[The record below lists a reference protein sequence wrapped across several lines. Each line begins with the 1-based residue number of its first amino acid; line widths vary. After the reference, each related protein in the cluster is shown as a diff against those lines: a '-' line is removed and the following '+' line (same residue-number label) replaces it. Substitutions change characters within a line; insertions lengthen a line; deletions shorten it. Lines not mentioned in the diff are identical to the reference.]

1 MQEGVSTGSSSAPIS
16 PKAGSN
22 DDSGANSSYSS
33 SSSLKQEKSV
43 KIEDESPSRTESAE
57 ADKTSLPASKNDID
71 SVSVV
76 TTAASIANQVTSS
89 WKNEK
94 NIEIAYGASK
104 KNKKKRLR
112 TQKNVK
118 KIRIWPQ
125 HNPIFPSP
133 IPHSETLKPHY
144 HLILTF
150 QTGFSYNNTIRILPA
165 TAQQRD
171 AIRQQHDGT
180 SSHARNFCSRR
191 NESCK
196 LRTGAWLPRPPKTM
210 DRLLHAH
217 R

>member
-89 WKNEK
+89 WKNDK
-94 NIEIAYGASK
+94 NIEIAYVASKK
-104 KNKKKRLR
+104 KNKKRLR
-112 TQKNVK
+112 APKNVK
-118 KIRIWPQ
+118 KFAFGLNTTP
-125 HNPIFPSP
+125 
-133 IPHSETLKPHY
+133 
-144 HLILTF
+144 
-150 QTGFSYNNTIRILPA
+150 FS
-165 TAQQRD
+165 
-171 AIRQQHDGT
+171 
-180 SSHARNFCSRR
+180 
-191 NESCK
+191 
-196 LRTGAWLPRPPKTM
+196 RPPYHTQKP
-210 DRLLHAH
+210 
-217 R
+217 